1 MSSRES
7 DNAYPPPRR
16 GGTPSRRPGEG
27 PDAYPSGTP
36 PYGTPG
42 VANGYGTGAPLPG
55 NDPFQRTGP
64 ATDGAAGAAEPDVP
78 KTETTL
84 TTRISINIPGSRP
97 IPPVVMRSTVK
108 PEEAE
113 AAPAEQP
120 GPTGPRHRSG
130 APASPVLGVMES
142 GARGAAPLNLPP
154 EWQTPPS
161 APETSES
168 ESTGEWFRPRQKNR
182 PEPAAAPAAPA
193 PAPAPSQA
201 SAGAPARSGPAA
213 GSPYEAKPYESQP
226 FESQPFES
234 SERRQPAPQ
243 FSAESTQQIPAPR
256 PTGAPASPF
265 APTSAFGG
273 GNEPAPAPDQGY
285 PSGGGQQFGA
295 PQGGY
300 PADPY
305 AAGGAEP
312 YPSGAARDPFTPR
325 DPFARSAEAPAPAPD
340 PFGTGPAAPRR
351 PQGQGTPGRF
361 ARSQPPAEP
370 FPPTAAAPPAPSGQ
384 STQAAFAEGRFATEQ
399 NGDAEDTQI
408 GGFRPITDDIPP
420 AGAIPG
426 LPVTG
431 LYGAQ
436 GGPRL
441 AGTATTPAPAG
452 ARPAGPPPPGPLA
465 GPGGPGGPAGSPMPP
480 LPEAPAAP
488 GPAAPKPA
496 AAAKPKPRPRAQKLL
511 VYAVGG
517 ALFVGSAAYGT
528 GLMLNQADVPRGI
541 TVLGTEI
548 GGDSRDQAIHQLD
561 ATVGKI
567 GQQPIQLK
575 IGDQALTL
583 DPATAGLSF
592 DTTATVDGLTQHSYN
607 PLDVIGSLTGGSK
620 AVPPQVRVDQAKLK
634 VALDLLAGSSAQ
646 GLKEG
651 FVQFNDPGDPSV
663 VPGQA
668 GQVVDGS
675 AAVNQVQQSYLDR
688 AAGKN
693 DPPIA
698 LAVTAA
704 QPKATTQALQAAAD
718 GLGKQIVSGK
728 VTVLAGGK
736 RFVFTRTTAS
746 KTLTLAPDASGTIGP
761 KWDLDQLSSALG
773 NTFDRIK
780 FRKSDG
786 TTALIT
792 PQDVADGIASVF
804 DKNTDT
810 ERTFKFRS

>member
-42 VANGYGTGAPLPG
+42 VANGYGAGAPLPG
-55 NDPFQRTGP
+55 GDPFSRPGP

-108 PEEAE
+108 PEEPE

-130 APASPVLGVMES
+130 SPASPVIGVMET
-142 GARGAAPLNLPP
+142 GARGGAPLNLPP
-154 EWQTPPS
+154 EWQTPPN
-161 APETSES
+161 APEPAES
-168 ESTGEWFRPRQKNR
+168 ESTGEWFRPRQKSR
-182 PEPAAAPAAPA
+182 PEPAAAPAPTPTPA
-193 PAPAPSQA
+193 PAPVQA
-201 SAGAPARSGPAA
+201 QAQAQAQNPAASGPAA
-213 GSPYEAKPYESQP
+213 GSPYESNERWQP
-226 FESQPFES
+226 T
-234 SERRQPAPQ
+234 PQ

-265 APTSAFGG
+265 APAFGT
-273 GNEPAPAPDQGY
+273 GNEPAPVADQGF
-285 PSGGGQQFGA
+285 PTGGGQQFGK

-305 AAGGAEP
+305 AGGPAAEP
-312 YPSGAARDPFTPR
+312 YQNGAARDPFTPR
-325 DPFARSAEAPAPAPD
+325 DPFARPAETPAPAAD

-351 PQGQGTPGRF
+351 PQGQGAPGRF
-361 ARSQPPAEP
+361 ARSQPPAGP
-370 FPPTAAAPPAPSGQ
+370 FPPAAAAPPVQPAQQG
-384 STQAAFAEGRFATEQ
+384 FAEGRFATEQ
-399 NGDAEDTQI
+399 NSDAEDTQI
-408 GGFRPITDDIPP
+408 GGFRPISDDIQQG
-420 AGAIPG
+420 GAIPG
-426 LPVTG
+426 LPVNG
-431 LYGAQ
+431 MYGGGPQ
-436 GGPRL
+436 GAPRL
-441 AGTATTPAPAG
+441 AGTAMPPAPAG
-452 ARPAGPPPPGPLA
+452 ARPAGPPPPPGPLA
-465 GPGGPGGPAGSPMPP
+465 AGPAGPSGHGAHAGPP
-480 LPEAPAAP
+480 EGPTPEAPAAP
-488 GPAAPKPA
+488 GPAAKPKPA
-496 AAAKPKPRPRAQKLL
+496 SAAKPKPRPRAQKLL

-541 TVLGTEI
+541 TVLGTDI

-575 IGDQALTL
+575 IGGQALTL

-592 DTTATVDGLTQHSYN
+592 DTTATVDSLTKHSYS
-607 PLDVIGSLTGGSK
+607 PVDVISSLTGDSK

-634 VALDLLAGSSAQ
+634 VALDQLAGQSAQ

-668 GQVVDGS
+668 GQAVDGN
-675 AAVNQVQQSYLDR
+675 AAVNQVQQSYQDR
-688 AAGKN
+688 AAGKS
-693 DPPIA
+693 DPPIS

-704 QPKATTQALQAAAD
+704 QPKVSQQALQQAAD
-718 GLGKQIVSGK
+718 GLGKQIVSAK
-728 VTVLAGGK
+728 VTVVAGSR
-736 RFVFTRTTAS
+736 RFVFTRTIAS
-746 KTLTLAPDASGTIGP
+746 KTLTLGPDASGTIGP
-761 KWDLDQLSSALG
+761 QWNLDQLNSAMG
-773 NTFDRIK
+773 GVFDRIK
-780 FRKSDG
+780 FRKADG

-804 DKNTDT
+804 ANNGDT